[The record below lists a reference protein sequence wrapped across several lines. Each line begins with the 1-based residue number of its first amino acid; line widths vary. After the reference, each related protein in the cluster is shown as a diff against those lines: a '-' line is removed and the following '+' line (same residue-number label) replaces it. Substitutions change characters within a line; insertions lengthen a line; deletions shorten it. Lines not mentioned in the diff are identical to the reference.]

1 MSSDKK
7 IIRKRFRDSVF
18 TRDKY
23 KCRCCGFDS
32 KGDES
37 LIDAHHIIN
46 RTKLPNG
53 GYVRENGITVCHP
66 CHEKCEVFHSTGEA
80 LVDFSPNDLY
90 NKIGSTFQVA
100 LIASQKLKV

>member
-7 IIRKRFRDSVF
+7 LIRKRFRDSVF

-37 LIDAHHIIN
+37 LIDAHHIVN
-46 RTKLPNG
+46 RQKMPNG
-53 GYVRENGITVCHP
+53 GYARENGITVCLP
-66 CHEKCEVFHSTGEA
+66 CHEKCEVYHSTGTA
-80 LVDFSPNDLY
+80 LPGFAPNDLFM
-90 NKIGSTFQVA
+90 KIGSTYQVA
-100 LIASQKLKV
+100 IIASQRIKV